1 MVLID
6 TSAWLHALRKQFQP
20 AVKERIYSILLESEV
35 AINGIIKLEL
45 LGGAKT
51 EQEYKRIKSRLDP
64 LYYIES
70 SEDQW
75 DFSSLLA
82 FTLRRK
88 GITVPYTDIFIAASA
103 ISSHAILV
111 HADSHFEIITD
122 HTELKTES
130 LLHLLG

>member
-1 MVLID
+1 MILID